1 MSGSHKG
8 KISGCF
14 FQPNRLISYKIS
26 RAMHM
31 HGLSSHILY
40 KANAHTMMSSQNLSV
55 PDFMSSGKT
64 PGVHPFKKGVFLMQ
78 TNPVWRMVRA
88 LIVTYILSGIL
99 LAVLSFALFKFRLP
113 ENQVNVAV
121 CAVYVISCFFG
132 GILAGKT
139 MRTRRFFWGLVLG
152 TLYFLF
158 LYLMSLAQK
167 DGVTEDTKRLL
178 SVLAMCTLSGMA
190 GGMVS

>member
-1 MSGSHKG
+1 
-8 KISGCF
+8 
-14 FQPNRLISYKIS
+14 
-26 RAMHM
+26 
-31 HGLSSHILY
+31 
-40 KANAHTMMSSQNLSV
+40 
-55 PDFMSSGKT
+55 
-64 PGVHPFKKGVFLMQ
+64 
-78 TNPVWRMVRA
+78 MVRA

-139 MRTRRFFWGLVLG
+139 MRTRRFFLVLG

>member
-1 MSGSHKG
+1 
-8 KISGCF
+8 
-14 FQPNRLISYKIS
+14 
-26 RAMHM
+26 
-31 HGLSSHILY
+31 
-40 KANAHTMMSSQNLSV
+40 
-55 PDFMSSGKT
+55 
-64 PGVHPFKKGVFLMQ
+64 
-78 TNPVWRMVRA
+78 MVRA

-132 GILAGKT
+132 GILAG
-139 MRTRRFFWGLVLG
+139 RTRRFFWGLVLG

>member
-1 MSGSHKG
+1 
-8 KISGCF
+8 
-14 FQPNRLISYKIS
+14 
-26 RAMHM
+26 
-31 HGLSSHILY
+31 
-40 KANAHTMMSSQNLSV
+40 
-55 PDFMSSGKT
+55 
-64 PGVHPFKKGVFLMQ
+64 
-78 TNPVWRMVRA
+78 
-88 LIVTYILSGIL
+88 
-99 LAVLSFALFKFRLP
+99 
-113 ENQVNVAV
+113 
-121 CAVYVISCFFG
+121 
-132 GILAGKT
+132 

>member
-1 MSGSHKG
+1 
-8 KISGCF
+8 
-14 FQPNRLISYKIS
+14 
-26 RAMHM
+26 
-31 HGLSSHILY
+31 
-40 KANAHTMMSSQNLSV
+40 
-55 PDFMSSGKT
+55 
-64 PGVHPFKKGVFLMQ
+64 MQ

-139 MRTRRFFWGLVLG
+139 MRTRRFFWGLAPRNS
-152 TLYFLF
+152 LF
-158 LYLMSLAQK
+158 SVFISHVPRPEGRCHGRHEKAPLCPRHVHAERNGGRDGKLTVSHLREEINNERQDPHHNEDSKHSLPH
-167 DGVTEDTKRLL
+167 D
-178 SVLAMCTLSGMA
+178 S
-190 GGMVS
+190 

>member
-1 MSGSHKG
+1 
-8 KISGCF
+8 
-14 FQPNRLISYKIS
+14 
-26 RAMHM
+26 
-31 HGLSSHILY
+31 
-40 KANAHTMMSSQNLSV
+40 
-55 PDFMSSGKT
+55 
-64 PGVHPFKKGVFLMQ
+64 MQ

-152 TLYFLF
+152 TLYCF
-158 LYLMSLAQK
+158 YISCPSPRRTVSRKTRKGSSLSSPCA
-167 DGVTEDTKRLL
+167 R
-178 SVLAMCTLSGMA
+178 
-190 GGMVS
+190 